1 MLERFQSATKGKRF
15 CQKCYRN
22 ARSKMPNATK
32 FYDTH
37 VMVIQS
43 VWRAARSRR
52 LWRLL
57 LNSHRT
63 ESGLSSTDLG
73 STDTGSADSGP
84 VDLGPVDLGP
94 ADLGPADLGPVDSG
108 SVDLGSADLGSTDL
122 GSAQVN
128 ECLVGRRGTPPCAG
142 RRTCDESPPRLDGD
156 FIQNRSFCPTIEMF
170 KALVSEAV
178 EDSVMPMVEENRQL
192 YTKLLESQQHIQYL
206 LGCLAQS
213 APHVQQGWG
222 AWAA

>member
-1 MLERFQSATKGKRF
+1 
-15 CQKCYRN
+15 
-22 ARSKMPNATK
+22 MPNATK
-32 FYDTH
+32 FYDNH

-52 LWRLL
+52 FWRLL

-73 STDTGSADSGP
+73 SADTDSANSGP
-84 VDLGPVDLGP
+84 IDLGPVDLGS
-94 ADLGPADLGPVDSG
+94 A
-108 SVDLGSADLGSTDL
+108 DLGSADLGSTDL
-122 GSAQVN
+122 GPIPQVN
-128 ECLVGRRGTPPCAG
+128 EGLVGRRGTPPCTG
-142 RRTCDESPPRLDGD
+142 RITDDESPPKLDDD
-156 FIQNRSFCPTIEMF
+156 FIHNQSFRPTMSMF

-192 YTKLLESQQHIQYL
+192 YAKLLESQQHIQYL

-213 APHVQQGWG
+213 APHVQPGWG
-222 AWAA
+222 AWERRIGH